1 MKKLIRKI
9 KRRFVATPTRE
20 FGWSVADFEAAKKWA
35 KTQDDPD
42 SQDQAL
48 WDACYP
54 TRNESSYVLAKINN
68 YLRPLLK

>member
-9 KRRFVATPTRE
+9 KRGFVATPTRE

-42 SQDQAL
+42 FPKQSL

-54 TRNESSYVLAKINN
+54 TRNESSYILAKINN